1 MGLLDKLNKKKIEKK
16 EIEKKIIA
24 KPKEIMQTKELD
36 IEKIAEAVAEKIKAR
51 TPKQQKIITK
61 EIEKQRQ
68 PIKKVIEKTKDYK
81 KSVSQEWVKTGIEG
95 LDELFT
101 KGIPRGISILVA
113 GGAGSGK
120 TVLCLEILNHAATNG
135 EKGLYISLEE
145 SEFRLKKHMHDFG
158 WEPGKLEE
166 KGLLK
171 IKRAKPFTISREVEA
186 LLAKEKGKL
195 KMNVEEIGE
204 LIPEG
209 FKPQWVVIDSLTALA
224 SAFKDDEVTYR
235 IYIEQLFKYLEGL
248 GATSF
253 LISET
258 EQMPT
263 KFSKTGV
270 EEFLADGVIVL
281 YQIKHE
287 NIRENAIEV
296 LKLRGAGHQKKIVA
310 MQILSDKGVVVHPK
324 QEIIQK

>member
-1 MGLLDKLNKKKIEKK
+1 MGLSDKINKKKIEEKI
-16 EIEKKIIA
+16 IEKKIVA
-24 KPKEIMQTKELD
+24 KPRAMMQTKE
-36 IEKIAEAVAEKIKAR
+36 IEIDKIAEAVEEKIRAR
-51 TPKQQKIITK
+51 TPKQQKVIT
-61 EIEKQRQ
+61 EKINEQRQ
-68 PIKKVIEKTKDYK
+68 PIKEVIEKTKDYK
-81 KSVSQEWVKTGIEG
+81 KSVSQKWIRTGVKG

-101 KGIPRGISILVA
+101 EGIPKGTSVLVA

-120 TVLCLEILNHAATNG
+120 TILCLEILNHATTNG

-158 WEPGKLEE
+158 WEPENLEK

-171 IKRAKPFTISREVEA
+171 IRRAKPFIIAREVEA
-186 LLAKEKGKL
+186 LLAKEKGDL

-204 LIPEG
+204 LVPKD
-209 FKPQWVVIDSLTALA
+209 FKPQWIVIDSLTALA
-224 SAFKDDEVTYR
+224 SAFKDEETTYR
-235 IYIEQLFKYLEGL
+235 IYIDQLFKYLERL

-296 LKLRGAGHQKKIVA
+296 LKLRGGGHQKKIVA
-310 MQILSDKGVVVHPK
+310 MQILSEKGVVVYPE
-324 QEIIQK
+324 QEVIQK

>member
-1 MGLLDKLNKKKIEKK
+1 MGLSDKLDKKRIEKK
-16 EIEKKIIA
+16 VMS
-24 KPKEIMQTKELD
+24 KPREAVPSKERD
-36 IEKIAEAVAEKIKAR
+36 IDKIAEAVAEKIKAR
-51 TPKQQKIITK
+51 TPKQQKVITK
-61 EIEKQRQ
+61 EIEKQRK
-68 PIKKVIEKTKDYK
+68 PLEEAVERTKDHK
-81 KSVSQEWVKTGIEG
+81 KFTSQEWVKTGVEG
-95 LDELFT
+95 LDELFV
-101 KGIPRGISILVA
+101 KGIPRGTSTLVA

-120 TVLCLEILNHAATNG
+120 TVLLLQILNHAATNG
-135 EKGLYISLEE
+135 EKCLYISLEE

-158 WEPGKLEE
+158 WEPEKLEE

-171 IKRAKPFTISREVEA
+171 IKRVKPFTIAREVEA
-186 LLAKEKGKL
+186 LLAKEKGEL
-195 KMNVEEIGE
+195 KMSVEEIGE

-224 SAFKDDEVTYR
+224 SAFKDEETTYR
-235 IYIEQLFKYLEGL
+235 IYIEQLFKYLETL

-287 NIRENAIEV
+287 NIRENAIEI

-310 MQILSDKGVVVHPK
+310 MQILGDKGIVVHPE
-324 QEIIQK
+324 QEVIQK

>member
-1 MGLLDKLNKKKIEKK
+1 MGLSDKLNKKKIEKK
-16 EIEKKIIA
+16 EIERKIIA
-24 KPKEIMQTKELD
+24 KPREVMQTKETEID
-36 IEKIAEAVAEKIKAR
+36 KIAEAVAEKIRAR
-51 TPKQQKIITK
+51 TPKQQKVITK
-61 EIEKQRQ
+61 EIKEQRQ
-68 PIKKVIEKTKDYK
+68 PIKEVIEKTKDYK
-81 KSVSQEWVKTGIEG
+81 KSVSQEWVKTGVEG

-101 KGIPRGISILVA
+101 EGIPKGTSILVA

-120 TVLCLEILNHAATNG
+120 TILCLQILNHAVTNG

-158 WEPGKLEE
+158 WEPEKLEK
-166 KGLLK
+166 KGFLK
-171 IKRAKPFTISREVEA
+171 IRRAKPFTIAREVEA
-186 LLAKEKGKL
+186 LLDKEKGKL
-195 KMNVEEIGE
+195 KMSIEEIGE

-224 SAFKDDEVTYR
+224 SAFKDEETTYR

-296 LKLRGAGHQKKIVA
+296 LKLRGGGHQKKIVA
-310 MQILSDKGVVVHPK
+310 MQILSDKGVVVYPE
-324 QEIIQK
+324 QEVIQK